1 MLDTRTHVTF
11 RCSGFNTSEQRDYF
25 INPNNFGDDLA
36 KWLMQELR
44 ARNVEVDPE
53 LGQEDYG
60 WYFTFRCGGQSYDFI
75 LGHRDEEGEEWL
87 GWLERSAGFLPSLLG
102 ARKRGVSPEA
112 AQLLYAVL
120 VSSPKV
126 QGVRWHLAKDF
137 DAGNEEAATAEPTP
151 L

>member
-1 MLDTRTHVTF
+1 M
-11 RCSGFNTSEQRDYF
+11 SEQRDYF

-44 ARNVEVDPE
+44 ALKAEVDPK
-53 LGQEDYG
+53 LGQEDHG
-60 WYFTFRCGGQSYDFI
+60 WHFTFHSGGQNYDFVV
-75 LGHRDEEGEEWL
+75 GHRDGEGEEWL

-102 ARKRGVSPEA
+102 ARKRGISPEA
-112 AQLLYAVL
+112 AQLIHAGL

-126 QGVRWHLAKDF
+126 QGLRWHFAKDF
-137 DAGNEEAATAEPTP
+137 DAGNEEVATKEPTP